1 MNNTLGD
8 PGTARTGCG
17 HAGVDSSVVRP
28 TRPGKLVPGRYSL
41 NAMARTPPAHEAV
54 IGSLLHRGNT
64 DFGIRGLT
72 LMRWLSADRGLAKGA
87 APGSGPRIRAR
98 SRRSRRGRQ
107 GGGVGV
113 APAQTRLPA

>member
-41 NAMARTPPAHEAV
+41 NAMARTPPAHKAV

-64 DFGIRGLT
+64 DIGIRGVT
-72 LMRWLSADRGLAKGA
+72 HIRWLSADEDLVC
-87 APGSGPRIRAR
+87 APQRSG
-98 SRRSRRGRQ
+98 
-107 GGGVGV
+107 
-113 APAQTRLPA
+113 TRLGPTDPRSFSEVVPAVVEVR